1 MNFLDYAP
9 APESQA
15 ILNLQSD
22 YGLFIDGEFV
32 AGRGTPFSTINPAT
46 EEPIESIAMGGA
58 EDVDAAVARPEAGPC
73 TRRRSSCRAPPATT
87 GASS

>member
-58 EDVDAAVARPEAGPC
+58 EDVDAAVARPEAGR
-73 TRRRSSCRAPPATT
+73 TLTVWRSSPLSPSRPRTWC
-87 GASS
+87 